1 MDRSGDGELG
11 RVGDGEHE
19 IAEQRQQDER
29 DRRPRARRADGGP
42 DVRGLAPRARGAV
55 RALAALLLRRGLGDR
70 DVALDLRRALAQ
82 PRAAVRAL
90 RDVRADL
97 LPAVLAHHEEIGR
110 ARHPA
115 SDDRARARR
124 CRTPR
129 SVRSGDSEVAAAEVP
144 AAPAEVPAAEVAAG
158 AAVAAAEVPAAAA
171 PAAEFAAAAEV
182 PAAEVPAAPAPV
194 AAPPPAVVAPGR
206 RVEHRAEQEAAE

>member
-19 IAEQRQQDER
+19 VAEQRQQDER
-29 DRRPRARRADGGP
+29 DRGPRAARADGGP

-55 RALAALLLRRGLGDR
+55 RALAALLLRLGLGDR
-70 DVALDLRRALAQ
+70 AVALDLRRALAQ

-129 SVRSGDSEVAAAEVP
+129 SVRSGDSEIAAAEVP
-144 AAPAEVPAAEVAAG
+144 AAPAEVPAAEVAA
-158 AAVAAAEVPAAAA
+158 AAEVASAAVPAAAA
-171 PAAEFAAAAEV
+171 PVAAA
-182 PAAEVPAAPAPV
+182 
-194 AAPPPAVVAPGR
+194 PPAVVAPGR
-206 RVEHRAEQEAAE
+206 RVEHRAEQEPAEQAGAE